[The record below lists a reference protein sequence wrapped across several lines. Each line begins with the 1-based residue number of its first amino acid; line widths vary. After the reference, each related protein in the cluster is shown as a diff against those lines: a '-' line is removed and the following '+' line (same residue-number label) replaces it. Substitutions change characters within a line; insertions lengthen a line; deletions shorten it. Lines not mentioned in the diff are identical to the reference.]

1 MEKALKDRKPIGY
14 VFIPG
19 AGLDAQ
25 IWDRVAGELPAPCLT
40 VDYPGRG
47 SNNGGTSKLSL
58 KDYCAH
64 VKEQIRSWD
73 VEKFILVTHSLG
85 GVLGLS
91 IADEMADRVAGFA
104 AIGAVIPAGGGSF
117 TSAFPSG
124 QRLLLPLMMRLFG
137 TKPPEQAI
145 RRGLCSD
152 LTEEQADEI
161 VRRFTPESIRVYT
174 DRVEAASRLQVPS
187 LYIKLGQDQEL
198 KPGLQ
203 DKMAGNLGARVERL
217 ESGHLPMLSHP
228 DELRQLL
235 QKFGASVSAAG

>member
-1 MEKALKDRKPIGY
+1 MEKVQQDGKQIGY

-19 AGLDAQ
+19 AGLDAR
-25 IWDRVAGELPAPCLT
+25 IWDRVVQELPAPWLA

-47 SNNGGTSKLSL
+47 TNNTGTSKLSL

-64 VKEQIRSWD
+64 IKEQIHGWD
-73 VEKFILVTHSLG
+73 VEKFILVAHSLG
-85 GVLGLS
+85 GVPGLS
-91 IADEMADRVAGFA
+91 IAAEMADRVAGFA
-104 AIGAVIPAGGGSF
+104 AVGAVIPAGGGSF
-117 TSAFPSG
+117 ASAFPSG

-152 LTEEQADEI
+152 LTEEQADDI

-174 DRVEAASRLQVPS
+174 DRVEAPSRLQLPS

-203 DKMAGNLGARVERL
+203 DKMAGNLGARIEQL

-228 DELRQLL
+228 NELRQLL
-235 QKFGASVSAAG
+235 KRFGTSVSAAR